1 MYVTQNQYTLFKRI
15 QEHATLVL
23 GERPQ
28 KFQLKDKLLG
38 HYLST
43 LELNTSDQIMALVRE
58 LFPVKV
64 KEEENE
70 GA

>member
-1 MYVTQNQYTLFKRI
+1 MYVTQKQYTLFKRI

-28 KFQLKDKLLG
+28 KFQLKDWLLG

-43 LELNTSDQIMALVRE
+43 LELKTSEQIMALVRE
-58 LFPVKV
+58 LFPIKAA
-64 KEEENE
+64 ENE
-70 GA
+70 GE

>member
-1 MYVTQNQYTLFKRI
+1 MYVTQKQYTLFKRI

-28 KFQLKDKLLG
+28 KFQLKDRLLG

-43 LELNTSDQIMALVRE
+43 LELKTSEQIMALVRE
-58 LFPVKV
+58 LFPVKAA
-64 KEEENE
+64 ENE
-70 GA
+70 GE

>member
-28 KFQLKDKLLG
+28 KFQLKDRLLG

-43 LELNTSDQIMALVRE
+43 LELKTSEQIMALVRE
-58 LFPVKV
+58 LFPVKAA
-64 KEEENE
+64 ENE
-70 GA
+70 GE